1 MYHTRF
7 FYDVMAILVLCGLW
21 LQGCQPS
28 LQVTSEELI
37 LKKSRK
43 TSHDDPAA
51 GQVLVPDVRSFAHDP
66 AVMPDAVLSCQ
77 RALSIKLEV
86 TDSKPSAEPVARATR
101 SATEQQLNHL
111 NMRPKRPK
119 REDFTLESS
128 LQARLK
134 TLEQDC
140 ELLRAENK
148 ALKEENETLKIENL
162 LLHRDAGTFNQRVP
176 VLVPTKLPA
185 KSFGAE
191 EWSRYLGEIGV
202 APPLP
207 ECIVSTLSSPCPF
220 WPGEIVKN
228 THLLVLIP
236 ATVAGSAFSFNL
248 LGELIRHPKGGGCPT
263 KYDCYDSDVKEILG
277 AQSPGC
283 SYWVLMTRDVI
294 AGSRNK
300 DYAAQKS
307 LVAAH
312 AKRTG
317 LPYELPSALEAATAI
332 LSHHVCSGE
341 RLYADHPWTYTR
353 CQELVDNQYPVI
365 VGGITPGG
373 LFVSSSSS
381 SHSDYGV
388 ASLLKF

>member
-7 FYDVMAILVLCGLW
+7 FYDFIAVLVLCGLW

-28 LQVTSEELI
+28 FQVTSEEPV

-51 GQVLVPDVRSFAHDP
+51 GQVLVPDVQSFAHDL
-66 AVMPDAVLSCQ
+66 AVIPGA
-77 RALSIKLEV
+77 ALSWQPALSMKLES
-86 TDSKPSAEPVARATR
+86 TDTKPSAGPVAQATR
-101 SATEQQLNHL
+101 SSAEQQLNHL
-111 NMRPKRPK
+111 SMRPKRPK
-119 REDFTLESS
+119 VEDFTLESS

-148 ALKEENETLKIENL
+148 ALKAENETLKIENS
-162 LLHRDAGTFNQRVP
+162 LLHRGVGTSNQRAP

-185 KSFGAE
+185 ESFGAE
-191 EWSRYLGEIGV
+191 EWSRYFGEVGV

-207 ECIVSTLSSPCPF
+207 QRIVSTLSSPCPF
-220 WPGEIVKN
+220 WPGEIVKD

-248 LGELIRHPKGGGCPT
+248 LGELIRHPKSGGCPT
-263 KYDCYDSDVKEILG
+263 RYDCYDSDVKEVLG
-277 AQSPGC
+277 AQSPGRSC
-283 SYWVLMTRDVI
+283 WVLMTRDVI
-294 AGSRNK
+294 TGSRNK
-300 DYAAQKS
+300 DYAAQKA

-373 LFVSSSSS
+373 LFVSSSSTA
-381 SHSDYGV
+381 HSDYGV